1 MPEGTKNE
9 SFVFE
14 EQAKADDLAA
24 EPLHTPPLLA
34 AVLNNQAGLFQFSF
48 FRKDIKGSFGHWQYA
63 STLLELLSVFLC
75 IRS

>member
-48 FRKDIKGSFGHWQYA
+48 FRKRYQ
-63 STLLELLSVFLC
+63 
-75 IRS
+75 R